1 MKKWKKV
8 RVLPYLLMLPTFLGA
23 IIFTFYPF
31 SKTIL
36 SSFSFTN
43 EFGEWQSWAGI
54 TYWKMMFTDASF
66 LQTVKFTLLLAVV
79 VFIGTFGMAMLL
91 ALLCTKKTR
100 LGKAVQM
107 LYALPIAIAHATSS
121 VIWLFIFKADGGLL
135 NSWLGTDIS
144 WTTNKDTAFWVVS
157 IVTIWTHI
165 SGSFLYL
172 LAGFRGVSKDV
183 QEAAIVDGAGGFT
196 RAVKIMLPMA
206 SPQIFFVL
214 FLNIIGAMECFT
226 QAKLLTGGGPA
237 GSTTTLM
244 YEIYL
249 RAIRYGEYEY
259 ACCLSIVLFLIIFL
273 LTRIQFLCE
282 KKFVFYQ

>member
-8 RVLPYLLMLPTFLGA
+8 RALPYLLMLPTFLGA
-23 IIFTFYPF
+23 ILFSFYPF

-54 TYWKMMFTDASF
+54 TYWKMMLTDASF
-66 LQTVKFTLLLAVV
+66 LQTVKFTLLLAGI
-79 VFIGTFGMAMLL
+79 VFVGTFGMAMLL
-91 ALLCTKKTR
+91 ALLTTKKTR
-100 LGKAVQM
+100 LGKTVQM

-121 VIWLFIFKADGGLL
+121 VIWLFIFKSDGGLL

-196 RAVKIMLPMA
+196 RAFKIMIPMA

>member
-1 MKKWKKV
+1 MKKGEKV
-8 RVLPYLLMLPTFLGA
+8 RALPYLLMLPTFLSA
-23 IIFTFYPF
+23 ILFSFYPF
-31 SKTIL
+31 FKTIL

-43 EFGEWQSWAGI
+43 EFGEWQSWAGT
-54 TYWKMMFTDASF
+54 TYWEMMFTDASF
-66 LQTVKFTLLLAVV
+66 LQTLKFTLLLAVI
-79 VFIGTFGMAMLL
+79 VFVGTFGIAMLL
-91 ALLCTKKTR
+91 ALLTTKETK
-100 LGKAVQM
+100 LGKTVQM
-107 LYALPIAIAHATSS
+107 MYALPIAIAHATSS

-157 IVTIWTHI
+157 IVTVWTHI

-172 LAGFRGVSKDV
+172 LAGFRGVSKEI
-183 QEAAIVDGAGGFT
+183 QEAAIVDGADGFT
-196 RAVKIMLPMA
+196 RAVKIMIPMA

>member
-8 RVLPYLLMLPTFLGA
+8 RALPYLLMLPTFLGA

-43 EFGEWQSWAGI
+43 EFGEWQSWAGL

-91 ALLCTKKTR
+91 ALLTTKKTR
-100 LGKAVQM
+100 LGKTVQM

-121 VIWLFIFKADGGLL
+121 VIWLFIFKSDGGLL

-172 LAGFRGVSKDV
+172 LAGFRGVSKDI

-196 RAVKIMLPMA
+196 RAVKIMIPMA

-282 KKFVFYQ
+282 KKLVFYQ